1 MLTISFTFF
10 YIVITIII
18 FVFSSLIL
26 FGLIKLF
33 KLQNAT
39 YKKTIKI
46 LLFFSII
53 SILINA
59 FLEILQLNFNSMLFC
74 IYGIIIFLI
83 FHYFFKKY
91 YQISWKKSLII
102 YIAFCIVILVA
113 IIPFRYF
120 LIEPFII
127 RGNSM
132 NPTLIEEDYLLIE
145 KFSNNY
151 KRNDIIIFKHLEN
164 NKIKFLIKRIIGL
177 PNEKIEIINNNIL
190 INDKILQELNHSQGI
205 IYEKINLKLD
215 NNEYFVLGDNRE
227 KDLNLHS
234 DYLVNKQNIIGKVF
248 LKVIK

>member
-59 FLEILQLNFNSMLFC
+59 FFEILQLNFNSMLFC